1 MQALERKA
9 SREDYLSTLNSFN
22 NSSNDV
28 IMHFTKEIG
37 WTKPPDG
44 NNMLEIHKG
53 TEKVSETNSINGYSE
68 EPLLPSFLPSAP
80 HSFSVKIDAEKQRN
94 ILLPYRKNVAPDL
107 RHPPASAGEL
117 TVNFTREE
125 RLILYEHTLK
135 NAASV
140 AVPPELL
147 PMEVN
152 ASSET
157 QPKEL
162 SGLEL
167 KKAMR
172 DFKRR
177 RQAYRTKIST
187 KNKSQT
193 EVTREII
200 HNMMALLGMQE
211 PKLDFPG
218 TSDRLHAPLCNPDCD
233 NDLYTL
239 GKSSEFMTSVH
250 QGAVDSHHVKDMNY
264 TKHQEQKPKR
274 SEQKSHSRSRNP
286 KESVKYQKY
295 DSLSHDSN
303 RFLTKDEKKHR
314 RMEKK
319 CDMKSEGHDTSDKYQ
334 PRFKDRGSSQGKEK
348 KRKKDESEY
357 RIYKQRKM
365 SRKKEKYENEERHHR
380 QEAFSSRSKKKEK

>member
-1 MQALERKA
+1 
-9 SREDYLSTLNSFN
+9 
-22 NSSNDV
+22 
-28 IMHFTKEIG
+28 MHFTKEIG

-53 TEKVSETNSINGYSE
+53 TEKVSETNSINGYIF
-68 EPLLPSFLPSAP
+68 LLRLMPRSKEIF
-80 HSFSVKIDAEKQRN
+80 
-94 ILLPYRKNVAPDL
+94 LLPYRKNAVCMKIPLAPDL

-218 TSDRLHAPLCNPDCD
+218 TSDRWEVRRLHRMSSSSLPAP
-233 NDLYTL
+233 
-239 GKSSEFMTSVH
+239 GGRE
-250 QGAVDSHHVKDMNY
+250 
-264 TKHQEQKPKR
+264 
-274 SEQKSHSRSRNP
+274 
-286 KESVKYQKY
+286 
-295 DSLSHDSN
+295 
-303 RFLTKDEKKHR
+303 
-314 RMEKK
+314 ME
-319 CDMKSEGHDTSDKYQ
+319 
-334 PRFKDRGSSQGKEK
+334 R
-348 KRKKDESEY
+348 
-357 RIYKQRKM
+357 
-365 SRKKEKYENEERHHR
+365 
-380 QEAFSSRSKKKEK
+380 